1 MGSDPGGDDNAGGA
15 TGGPDNPGHEVE
27 KHNPAALDFSLWES
41 NRDIKCD
48 NKPCTLNA
56 RFIVRL
62 HGHGHHYHGHGF
74 RCERCMN
81 LLHTRT
87 TQILARFQCVICGMC
102 NERFESLAEYIGM
115 EEL

>member
-1 MGSDPGGDDNAGGA
+1 
-15 TGGPDNPGHEVE
+15 
-27 KHNPAALDFSLWES
+27 
-41 NRDIKCD
+41 
-48 NKPCTLNA
+48 
-56 RFIVRL
+56 
-62 HGHGHHYHGHGF
+62 
-74 RCERCMN
+74 MN